1 MKYTEMVVGKEYV
14 VCGSTNQSFT
24 FFGIHEDLER
34 EQEYVTI
41 QSNMS
46 KIIYDFEV
54 KELEDLDF
62 VEVLEPEQDI
72 DSLKHEIPG
81 LSPAEIE
88 RLACLSEELGEA
100 QQAIG
105 KILRHGYA
113 SCNPDVFASPTNR
126 KNLERE
132 LGDILCVIKMM
143 ENAYDVDQTSIQNY
157 SIKKEQKLQKYLHH
171 QESKCDLI

>member
-14 VCGSTNQSFT
+14 VCGCIDKGCFI
-24 FFGIHEDLER
+24 FFGIHKDR
-34 EQEYVTI
+34 EQEIVTI
-41 QSNMS
+41 QSKQS
-46 KIIYDFEV
+46 KIIYDFDV
-54 KELEDLDF
+54 RELESLDF
-62 VEVLEPEQDI
+62 VEVLAPEQDI
-72 DSLKHEIPG
+72 DSLENEIPG

-105 KILRHGYA
+105 KILRHGYG

-143 ENAYDVDQTSIQNY
+143 ENAYDVDQTSIHNY

-171 QESKCDLI
+171 QELKCDFL